1 MTPADWTE
9 DARLEEIARGLD
21 ADTREAI
28 ARFRVMALESED
40 GAIALVTKGGGAD
53 AAIALL
59 DPARAFLDAAL
70 LGSKSDRLL
79 RERREAVELLRDCAL
94 ALESA
99 AALATRADMKQSIAP
114 SYHEDAARVRAFL
127 SSIAEK
133 TE

>member
-9 DARLEEIARGLD
+9 DARLEEVAERATPQGEVETVDRDGVPTYRVHGAPCGFPIAQFGDHADLD
-21 ADTREAI
+21 L
-28 ARFRVMALESED
+28 FRVAKAHL
-40 GAIALVTKGGGAD
+40 
-53 AAIALL
+53 
-59 DPARAFLDAAL
+59 P
-70 LGSKSDRLL
+70 RLL

-99 AALATRADMKQSIAP
+99 AALATLADMKQSIAP